1 MVTVELYSSDRR
13 FYRTRNLERTVILLS
28 CRLSRLQGNRRA
40 CPNPVFR
47 PYTACPLSTI
57 FRERGVVR
65 FDYLDCIVAVNQ
77 DGVVTV
83 SSEGDCG

>member
-1 MVTVELYSSDRR
+1 M
-13 FYRTRNLERTVILLS
+13 
-28 CRLSRLQGNRRA
+28 
-40 CPNPVFR
+40 FR